1 MTANMSGENILY
13 GNDSLGNTSCNLNAT
28 ETPKEITL
36 EDFDYV
42 RNIRFHLLVVILPV
56 GLFFNCFFI
65 GVYG

>member
-1 MTANMSGENILY
+1 MAVNMSGENILY
-13 GNDSLGNTSCNLNAT
+13 ANDTFGNTTHKLNTT
-28 ETPKEITL
+28 EAPKGIPF